1 MPARQPANCVV
12 DAREAEAIEM
22 GELDQELDDLGAEF
36 MTLMITLT
44 TSQCFESAPYLNWWC
59 EMQP

>member
-1 MPARQPANCVV
+1 LQSVVAAECPHGYQANCVV

-36 MTLMITLT
+36 MDDD
-44 TSQCFESAPYLNWWC
+44 AW
-59 EMQP
+59 